1 MINYY
6 ILLELHNFA
15 SMEEVKTAHR
25 RLSKQYHPD
34 LNQGNRAAEEKFKI
48 VQHAYEQL
56 KDPVRKRN
64 YDDILRANIFR
75 NNNTT
80 SSNTNTGSRTYTRP
94 QPAAPV
100 TPPPSPKQVKRDL
113 YLKLGVAGGILL
125 IIVLGVIF
133 GKDDNQLERLKA
145 TNPSGII
152 IQSDVNTSE
161 LGFMPDGGKEEVVN
175 AMGIPETKIYGQRG
189 LEMWVYKDYTVF
201 FQEGRV
207 VGCIRTARQNIR

>member
-15 SMEEVKTAHR
+15 AMEDVKAAHR

-64 YDDILRANIFR
+64 YDDILRANIYR
-75 NNNTT
+75 QYYNTT
-80 SSNTNTGSRTYTRP
+80 SSTNTGNSTYSRP
-94 QPAAPV
+94 QPAAAEP
-100 TPPPSPKQVKRDL
+100 PPPSPKQVKRDL
-113 YLKLGVAGGILL
+113 YLKLAVAAGIVV

-133 GKDDNQLERLKA
+133 GKEDNLASRLKA
-145 TNPSGII
+145 GNPSGII
-152 IQSDVNTSE
+152 IQSDMNTTD
-161 LGFMPDGGKEEVVN
+161 LGFQANDTNDDVRNIIGEPD
-175 AMGIPETKIYGQRG
+175 TKVYGQGG
-189 LEMWVYKDYTVF
+189 LEIWVYSKYTVF
-201 FQEGRV
+201 FQNGRV
-207 VGCIRTARQNIR
+207 VGCIRTAKQQLR